1 MERKKGSVVI
11 RRFLQKSVNSWVAA
25 FIVVPAIWFFGGIGV
40 DFYQARASEKKMDA
54 YISTSAKQA
63 ATIQSDVR
71 KVTQEVLA
79 GNLERI
85 VTTDLEA
92 FDKIG
97 DIRKSRDNVLSL
109 GRSRFAYFLSQQ
121 VISQHA
127 TVEVSFT
134 PLSQAADFYVI
145 VENAFQVIIGDGDR
159 MAISLKSFSAKNPNW
174 NVQRPK
180 NIGPMSQD
188 RYYLRKELPIG
199 KKVKAIIDIDAKEE
213 DNAHQSVSL
222 AIKFLDEDGNVYDSL
237 QYGEMTWDFDVD
249 GGFNDKAKYGVGLI
263 DPSWKHRPR
272 VKFDYLTVTPK
283 TQ

>member
-11 RRFLQKSVNSWVAA
+11 GQFLKKSVNSWVAA
-25 FIVVPAIWFFGGIGV
+25 FIVVPAIWFLVGIGIDV
-40 DFYQARASEKKMDA
+40 YQARASEKKLDA
-54 YISTSAKQA
+54 IIATSAKQA
-63 ATIQSDVR
+63 TTIQSDVR

-85 VTTDLEA
+85 FTTDLEA

-97 DIRKSRDNVLSL
+97 DIRMSRGNILSL
-109 GRSRFAYFLSQQ
+109 GGSNFAYFLSHQ

-134 PLSQAADFYVI
+134 PLTQAADFYVI

-174 NVQRPK
+174 DVQRPK

-188 RYYLRKELPIG
+188 RYYLRKEFPIG
-199 KKVKAIIDIDAKEE
+199 KKVKAVIDIDAKEL
-213 DNAHQSVSL
+213 DGVHQSVSL
-222 AIKFLDEDGNVYDSL
+222 AIKFIDEDGNFFDSL
-237 QYGEMTWDFDVD
+237 LEGEMTWNFDVI
-249 GGFNDKAKYGVGLI
+249 GSFNDKARYGVGLI